1 MTLQSLLAQIALGEA
16 STRQFKADVKNP
28 RVGLGA
34 FHGRTPTRIDGQGL
48 LCAAPHGGG
57 SCLI

>member
-1 MTLQSLLAQIALGEA
+1 MTLQFLLAQIALGEGF
-16 STRQFKADVKNP
+16 THRFKADAKNP
-28 RVGLGA
+28 RVGPGA
-34 FHGRTPTRIDGQGL
+34 FHGRTPTRMDGQGL